1 MSDFQKYLNKQL
13 ENPKFKKELNLLE
26 AEFDIVRQMLD
37 IRRERNMTQAKLSRI
52 TGITQAD
59 ISRIENGTRNPSLA
73 PLKRLVSGIGK
84 RLKIEFV

>member
-13 ENPKFKKELNLLE
+13 ENPKFKKEWNLLE

-73 PLKRLVSGIGK
+73 LLKRLANGMK
-84 RLKIEFV
+84 Y

>member
-1 MSDFQKYLNKQL
+1 MSDFQNYLNKQL
-13 ENPKFKKELNLLE
+13 ENPKFKKEWNLLE

-73 PLKRLVSGIGK
+73 LLKRLANGMK
-84 RLKIEFV
+84 Y

>member
-13 ENPKFKKELNLLE
+13 ENPKFKKEWNLLE

-59 ISRIENGTRNPSLA
+59 ISRNAQTISLSFGSA
-73 PLKRLVSGIGK
+73 CLP
-84 RLKIEFV
+84 